1 MLPTILRCSA
11 GATLPMFSLIFGQL
25 INAVG
30 QNLNNL
36 PHLVTEVDKVWAS
49 ALLEPPA
56 WCSPHGAPAASWP
69 ASPSEGLACRAVQVC
84 LYFVYLSI
92 VGLVAGYFEVAPW
105 MWSGAPTAHMTS
117 VAMAFVWGTQGC
129 DQSWRLEA
137 LSRGKY
143 SRQLHRE

>member
-1 MLPTILRCSA
+1 MQPDTESFSQCAMLPNILQSGA

-36 PHLVTEVDKVWAS
+36 PHLVSEVDKVGTS
-49 ALLEPPA
+49 ALLELPA
-56 WCSPHGAPAASWP
+56 CCSPQGAQGASWP
-69 ASPSEGLACRAVQVC
+69 ALPSQGLACHAVQVC

-105 MWSGAPTAHMTS
+105 MWSGASTANMQS
-117 VAMAFVWGTQGC
+117 VAMGFV
-129 DQSWRLEA
+129 
-137 LSRGKY
+137 
-143 SRQLHRE
+143 